1 MLRET
6 TLVAIDECGETVS
19 RLCTELLR
27 GADTSHELRT
37 TVADLTGLL
46 DRLAR
51 LGVSR

>member
-1 MLRET
+1 LLRET

-27 GADTSHELRT
+27 GADTSRELRT
-37 TVADLTGLL
+37 AVADLTGLL
-46 DRLAR
+46 DRLTR